1 MRRTHTLYIS
11 SKYRNSGTPSNYTV
25 ALPQVLNADPN
36 MELCRISLKNFTT
49 YNSWFIVKQGANT
62 IRMNSTP
69 YIVPE
74 GNYTYQRL
82 AKTIEALFQD
92 TTVQWIQE
100 QNKVRFS
107 FPSSRSL
114 IFDDLGTTLGFTPNQ
129 VYTGSVITSPFPM
142 LPYSDPHLFIHL
154 NNISPT
160 AEHLVLSNHTGELRV
175 SNILAKVLINAS
187 PFQLITHQ
195 QVLESDGII
204 TGDET
209 LNSLEVFITDSE
221 GNEFVD
227 MPNHDLV
234 LTIEY
239 MDVEDFDAKDTIE
252 ELRAIK
258 SWVKDLVVMKTLNH
272 RKY

>member
-1 MRRTHTLYIS
+1 
-11 SKYRNSGTPSNYTV
+11 
-25 ALPQVLNADPN
+25 

-62 IRMNSTP
+62 IRINNNP
-69 YIVPE
+69 FVVPE

-82 AKTIEALFQD
+82 VKTIEGLFQD

-100 QNKVRFS
+100 QNKVKFT
-107 FPSSRSL
+107 FPVFRSL
-114 IFDDLGTTLGFTPNQ
+114 TFDDLGTTLGFSPNQ
-129 VYTGSVITSPFPM
+129 VYSGVNITSPFPM
-142 LPYSDPHLFIHL
+142 LPYSDPHLLIHL
-154 NNISPT
+154 NNVSPT

-195 QVLESDGII
+195 QILESDGII

-209 LNSLEVFITDSE
+209 LNSLEVYITDSD
-221 GNEFVD
+221 GKEFTD
-227 MPNHDLV
+227 MPDHDCV

-239 MDVEDFDAKDTIE
+239 MDVEDFDAKDMIE
-252 ELRAIK
+252 ELKEIK
-258 SWVKDLVVMKTLNH
+258 TWMRDLVVMKSLT
-272 RKY
+272 RQKY